1 MPVLFEV
8 YKWLLFRRGTSIAR
22 RALVRALAVLKIV
35 PIQTEDLHDVLEV
48 LSKQPDWNGTLEDA
62 SVAMLALRM
71 GASVWTL
78 DYRHLSA
85 FKTVSFWNP

>member
-1 MPVLFEV
+1 
-8 YKWLLFRRGTSIAR
+8 LLD
-22 RALVRALAVLKIV
+22 VPWRALAVLKIV